1 MIFSI
6 FIFPN
11 YTWDFIICVKN
22 LSGIES
28 VPVHNRS
35 AVLPVPEKRRPPF
48 PSPDQTVFAYLT
60 AVVYFATIILAVPA
74 DGFHR
79 QFPGKVAYSTNLK
92 KCRKEGT
99 GPRPLSRKGSA
110 MDLRVQRTRKN
121 IRDAFI
127 ELRSRKPIE
136 KITVKELAEAAFIN
150 KATFYQHYEDLYDLS
165 ESMENERTEKDGVA
179 HLLCALR
186 TYPHSVTVAAVGPL
200 TNLARAAEREPETFL
215 LAKEIL
221 LMGGNF
227 TQREAEWNILCDP
240 EGADK
245 VFRAG
250 VPVRAVGFDV
260 TRRCRFD
267 EDMLTFL
274 KGLRSPKNRLLSAMT
289 QKWIADTTKD
299 EAAVPTMHDPLTVAA
314 LFDETLVRFAR
325 GKFSVCLNGADRGM
339 TLPDEN
345 GTPLLYARDADIP
358 RFMTML
364 RGALEE

>member
-1 MIFSI
+1 M
-6 FIFPN
+6 PPVARP
-11 YTWDFIICVKN
+11 VKFFGKVLTSLFFRDKLYGRTIPREKFMKQKIWLDTDIGDDIDDAYALTLLLAKGADLIGVSTVYRN
-22 LSGIES
+22 ARQRAKIAAKMLALWGKHIPVYEGES
-28 VPVHNRS
+28 Y
-35 AVLPVPEKRRPPF
+35 PEKQPLFR
-48 PSPDQTVFAYLT
+48 FAHSDEGD
-60 AVVYFATIILAVPA
+60 APNIPHYF
-74 DGFHR
+74 
-79 QFPGKVAYSTNLK
+79 K
-92 KCRKEGT
+92 
-99 GPRPLSRKGSA
+99 
-110 MDLRVQRTRKN
+110 
-121 IRDAFI
+121 
-127 ELRSRKPIE
+127 
-136 KITVKELAEAAFIN
+136 
-150 KATFYQHYEDLYDLS
+150 

-186 TYPHSVTVAAVGPL
+186 TYPHSVTVAAIGPL

-227 TQREAEWNILCDP
+227 TQHEAEWNILCDP